1 MSEEV
6 THTEHTE
13 SHAHDDAHAETL
25 APTTKI
31 LGMSLPMP
39 LYTTV
44 FAILG
49 VLTVTEVL
57 LAEAIESDLKIPLL
71 LGIAIAKGALV
82 VMFYMHLKTDSR
94 AFALAFLIP
103 LGLAILSTLF
113 LIAVPSSGG
122 YFGA

>member
-1 MSEEV
+1 MSEEI
-6 THTEHTE
+6 TSIEHTE
-13 SHAHDDAHAETL
+13 SHTHDDHAETL

-31 LGMSLPMP
+31 LGATLPMP

-44 FAILG
+44 FVILA

-57 LAEAIESDLKIPLL
+57 LAEAIEGDIKIPLL
-71 LGIAIAKGALV
+71 LGIAVAKGALV

-94 AFALAFLIP
+94 AFALAFLVP
-103 LGLAILSTLF
+103 LILAILSTLF
-113 LIAVPSSGG
+113 LLSVPSTGG

>member
-1 MSEEV
+1 MSEE
-6 THTEHTE
+6 TLTEKHE
-13 SHAHDDAHAETL
+13 SHAHDAHAETL

-31 LGMSLPMP
+31 LGITLPMP

-44 FAILG
+44 FMILG
-49 VLTVTEVL
+49 VLTIIEVL
-57 LAEAIESDLKIPLL
+57 LAEAIDSDIKIPLL
-71 LGIAIAKGALV
+71 LGIAVAKGTLV

-113 LIAVPSSGG
+113 LIAVPTGG

>member
-1 MSEEV
+1 MSEETMPV
-6 THTEHTE
+6 E
-13 SHAHDDAHAETL
+13 STKENHAHHAHAETL

-31 LGMSLPMP
+31 LGMTLPMP

-44 FAILG
+44 FSILAIL
-49 VLTVTEVL
+49 TVIEVL
-57 LAEAIESDLKIPLL
+57 LAEIIDSDIKIPLL
-71 LGIAIAKGALV
+71 LGIAVAKGALV

-103 LGLAILSTLF
+103 LGLAILCTLF
-113 LIAVPSSGG
+113 LIAVPSTGG

>member
-1 MSEEV
+1 MSDETTPVEHQEA
-6 THTEHTE
+6 THTH
-13 SHAHDDAHAETL
+13 DAHAETL

-31 LGMSLPMP
+31 LGMTLPMP

-44 FAILG
+44 FSILA

-57 LAEAIESDLKIPLL
+57 LAELIDSDLKIPLL
-71 LGIAIAKGALV
+71 LGIAVAKGALV

-94 AFALAFLIP
+94 AFALAFLVP
-103 LGLAILSTLF
+103 LGLAILSILF
-113 LIAVPSSGG
+113 LIAVPTGG